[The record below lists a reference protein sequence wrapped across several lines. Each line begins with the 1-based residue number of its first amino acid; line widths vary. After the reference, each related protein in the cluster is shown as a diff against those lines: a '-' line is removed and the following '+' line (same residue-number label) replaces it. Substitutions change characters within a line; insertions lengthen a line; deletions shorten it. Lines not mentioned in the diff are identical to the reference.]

1 MWAAA
6 TTRLGRP
13 SRRSSRS
20 AGKDLAVVQSYEDVA
35 VAVGTPFYAYD
46 ADLFRERIGRFRAAF
61 GASPHTICYALK
73 ANDALSL
80 VAIAAEE
87 GLGAD
92 IVSGG
97 ELSKALR
104 AGMPAE
110 RIVFSGVG
118 KRRDEIR
125 AALEAGV
132 RSVNV
137 ESLGE
142 LDVVAQEAAA
152 LEKVAP
158 VSVRLNP
165 DVPADTHAYVAT
177 GSAASKFGLGPDDA
191 RAAYARAAA
200 DPALEPVGLSFHVGS
215 QLLDPV
221 PMVVAAGAAAVLWR
235 ELEGAG
241 IRLRDLDVGGGL
253 GIAYDHGEDAAV
265 EPYAELVSA
274 AASHLGA
281 ELVLEPGRWLA
292 GPVGTF
298 VTRVLYVKEVPDR
311 RVVVC
316 DGGMNDLIRPALYG
330 ARHPISLLGA
340 QDRPQGLV
348 DVVGP
353 VCETGDFFALGI
365 ELPRPEPGDLL
376 AIGQAGAYCRVM
388 ASAYNARPFCAE
400 VLREGGTFRV
410 IREALPASVLAANE
424 AL

>member
-1 MWAAA
+1 VI
-6 TTRLGRP
+6 T
-13 SRRSSRS
+13 
-20 AGKDLAVVQSYEDVA
+20 YEDVA
-35 VAVGTPFYAYD
+35 ATVGTPFYAYD
-46 ADLFRERIGRFRAAF
+46 ADLFRERIRRFRAAF
-61 GASPHTICYALK
+61 TVVPHVVCYALK
-73 ANDALSL
+73 ANDALAL
-80 VAIAAEE
+80 VAIAAGE

-97 ELSKALR
+97 ELAKATR
-104 AGMPAE
+104 AGMPAD

-118 KRRDEIR
+118 KRREEIR

-142 LDVVAQEAAA
+142 LDVVAEEAAA
-152 LEKVAP
+152 LGIVAP
-158 VSVRLNP
+158 VSMRLNP
-165 DVPADTHAYVAT
+165 DVQADTHAYVAT
-177 GSAASKFGLGPDDA
+177 GSAASKFGLGLDDA

-215 QLLDPV
+215 QLLDPL
-221 PMVVAAGAAAVLWR
+221 PMVAAAGAAAVLWR

-253 GIAYDHGEDAAV
+253 GIAYSHGEDAAV

-274 AASHLGA
+274 AARHLGA
-281 ELVLEPGRWLA
+281 ELLLEPGRWLA

-311 RVVVC
+311 LVAVC

-340 QDRPQGLV
+340 DDRPRSLV

-410 IREALPASVLAANE
+410 LREAVPADVLAADE